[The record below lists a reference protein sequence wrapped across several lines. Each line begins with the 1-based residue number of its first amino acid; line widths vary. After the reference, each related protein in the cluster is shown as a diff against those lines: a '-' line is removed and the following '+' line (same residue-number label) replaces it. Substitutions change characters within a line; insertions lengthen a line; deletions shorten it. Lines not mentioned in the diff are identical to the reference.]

1 MSKYTIYALRTECNE
16 IYSSLTK
23 GEGRFGWS
31 YVETADLRELE
42 KRIES
47 KGWDT
52 LSTNEQDCYQ
62 RFLLY
67 LEKNDYVVYINVPEW
82 GQCTLARVTGPYFWR
97 FEGKDSDFNH
107 RFPVDPESVLA
118 FDRNDAI
125 VHPTLS
131 VKLKLQSRFWRVYN
145 LHKEFEDLVNAL
157 KLGREGEPSTR
168 KTSVDYLRKEIQPD
182 LNAITAK
189 IQRTHPRSNLEGL
202 LAKIFWNIPGVKDV
216 KEKGGAGDHGAD
228 LLVIFES
235 GFDFPG
241 LQEERTC
248 VVQVKSFTDEHWDT
262 RAVHDIRRAF
272 KYWKADMG
280 LIVSTASSG
289 SEALDKALDKLRRDT
304 EKPVYLLLGN
314 QVAAFAL
321 RFGDQLLL

>member
-1 MSKYTIYALRTECNE
+1 MSDCTIYALRTECDE
-16 IYSSLTK
+16 IYSSLRK

-62 RFLLY
+62 PFLLD
-67 LEKNDYVVYINVPEW
+67 LKENDYAVYINVPEW
-82 GQCTLARVTGPYFWR
+82 GQCTLARITGPYFWR
-97 FEGKDSDFNH
+97 DDGNDFNH
-107 RFPVDPESVLA
+107 RFPVDPESVLK

-125 VHPTLS
+125 VHPSLS
-131 VKLKLQSRFWRVYN
+131 ARLKLQSRYWRVYN

-157 KLGREGEPSTR
+157 RVGRGG
-168 KTSVDYLRKEIQPD
+168 KTSTLETRIDYLRREIHPD

-202 LAKIFWNIPGVKDV
+202 LAEVFRYIPRVKEV
-216 KEKGGAGDHGAD
+216 KEKGGAGDHGGD

-262 RAVHDIRRAF
+262 RAVDDIRRALE
-272 KYWKADMG
+272 YWKADMG

-289 SEALDKALDKLRRDT
+289 SEALDKALDKLRRDSK
-304 EKPVYLLLGN
+304 KPVYLLLGN
-314 QVAAFAL
+314 QVAAFVL